1 MEKFWGRIFGKISKK
16 KLKNLK
22 NLKKFRK
29 KVKKWEKFE
38 KFLEKISAA
47 ENVFLGG
54 GKKEGKFLAIF

>member
-16 KLKNLK
+16 FRKLEKFEK
-22 NLKKFRK
+22 FLKKFRK

-54 GKKEGKFLAIF
+54 GKKEGKF